1 MDTCDPNAEIDDL
14 RKLIKMNTGHSIKLT
29 REQICQVYDDIQ
41 GGKLPLPPLVLDSKM
56 SYLIDKKS
64 PLTPKDFDTL
74 FDSSSKRTDLK
85 RIARKVGLVKT
96 EQMTKN
102 QIFDAIGKRLRY
114 MNVHEPIKISRKRLL
129 SSKSNTA
136 ANNAVANN
144 AAVNNLGLNN
154 AAANNAAAN
163 NLGLNNTGNSGN
175 NTGNTG
181 FNSTGNNVNRNR
193 NRNFNNNSAFNSGG
207 GSNNLS
213 NNASSK
219 PNSKVSFPN
228 KSLFATMN
236 KPDFAKNQ
244 ENMSQPKPMFTGM
257 MGTKT
262 PNFINSNKKKTSFF
276 GGLFGGSKNN
286 NKDFIKAN
294 KFNKAKP
301 GYVFKTGNQGLGYY
315 KNDGPVVAQGP
326 LKKPNGFGEPVAP
339 VAPVGPNK
347 PKNNKVNT
355 GVGNNTINNKPN
367 KPVNNKNNKV
377 NTGVGNNT
385 VNNKPNKPVNN
396 KPNKVNTGVGNNTV
410 NNKPNKP
417 VNNKPNKVN
426 TVNNK
431 NNNGNTI
438 MTNANNNKNNNGNTI
453 MTNANNK
460 ENAAVQNNA
469 NNQARRNEENRKKAE
484 KEAQEAKKREENE
497 AKKEATR
504 EELRKRKEE
513 ILKKKEE
520 SKRIANIE
528 KNLLS
533 IPNVDKVYLTEFKG
547 NKSVENLNKN
557 ALMNKVKK
565 DVVIRNLRNQLSP
578 LFMGKRRVAYVNPAN
593 YNSTKAN
600 IEKQIT
606 EKVAK
611 KADLDALKKLS
622 VNAAVSTNYVK
633 AFANGKS
640 FVNVSLNALKSKRNK
655 DLEVYKLNA
664 TNKKGMFGGYST
676 TVPGTK
682 TMKFIPNTEYNKS
695 LNRAKTALQARRNA
709 KQLAENKRK
718 PKPANNTK
726 SNNGNNKSNNGN
738 NKLNA
743 IEEEINKENVAIQN
757 NTNNNFNASA
767 ELNKQLNIE
776 ANRQARNQNEK
787 NFNASAELNK
797 QLNNEAKRQNR
808 AKNNNTNNNF
818 NAAAE
823 LNKQLNNE
831 AKRQNNNKKR
841 ANRAA
846 KGNNTNNNFNAA
858 AELNKQLNN
867 TSKKQLENKRRQVRN
882 KAEKHV
888 AGFLGRIGMWNKQIK
903 NANLDDLNALDKN
916 LNKRIEL
923 KREINISKVPSKRE
937 LADKSKKYL
946 MNVKNLRRIFE
957 KELNNAENKKVSN
970 VTGPLVKGAIN
981 KVVANN
987 KIEKKRALLKKKAND
1002 EIGGAFFIGGIGRWA
1017 APIRNAKTENNIN
1030 KLNTNLNERI
1040 KLKREIR
1047 GNRNLNKREKDKIIS
1062 NIMKFDVKI
1071 SNLKKK
1077 YENERNKKISN
1088 TTGPLVKGILNKVVA
1103 NNKRGSFNGGL
1114 RLGNNNNNIINGK
1127 PKPIYN
1133 NSNSNNNTNK
1143 INMKPNPTFE
1153 PNMTNNPTFE
1163 NNKPKI
1169 TNENKKPLIS
1179 TINSLKQLPQ
1189 NKKTIFKGRINSA
1202 FKNQNLNK
1210 MKAIRN
1216 EAIAANKTIQNQL
1229 IEEKRLK
1236 EEAKE
1241 AQRKKEA
1248 ENAARRKAEREA
1260 KKKAANEEAKKKA
1273 ANNMKRQ
1280 LNAANNILNLANK
1293 ALKKKENN
1301 KAPTLM
1307 ERGSYTSKINT
1318 QMKKLAKGTTNRVR
1332 EDWEKKKR
1340 TFKGRITRAATIGQ
1354 VKKAYENAKE
1364 EYNKLK

>member
-1 MDTCDPNAEIDDL
+1 MDTCDPNAEIADL

-64 PLTPKDFDTL
+64 PLTPKDFDVL

-136 ANNAVANN
+136 ANNA
-144 AAVNNLGLNN
+144 AVNNLGLNN

-163 NLGLNNTGNSGN
+163 NLGLNNTGNTGFN
-175 NTGNTG
+175 NTGN
-181 FNSTGNNVNRNR
+181 NVNR

-244 ENMSQPKPMFTGM
+244 ENMSRPKPMFTGM
-257 MGTKT
+257 MGSKT

-286 NKDFIKAN
+286 NKNKNFIKAN

-301 GYVFKTGNQGLGYY
+301 GYAFKTGNQGLGYY
-315 KNDGPVVAQGP
+315 KNEGPVVAQGP

-339 VAPVGPNK
+339 VGPNNKK
-347 PKNNKVNT
+347 PNKVN
-355 GVGNNTINNKPN
+355 I
-367 KPVNNKNNKV
+367 
-377 NTGVGNNT
+377 GVGNNT
-385 VNNKPNKPVNN
+385 VNNKNN
-396 KPNKVNTGVGNNTV
+396 KPNKVNIGVGNNTV
-410 NNKPNKP
+410 NNK
-417 VNNKPNKVN
+417 NNKPNKVNIGVGNNTVNNKNNKPNKVNIGVGNNTVNNKNNKPNKVNIGVGNNTVNNKNNKPNKVNIGVGNNTVNNKNNKPNKVNIGVGNN

-438 MTNANNNKNNNGNTI
+438 MTNANANNKNNNGNTIMTNANANNKNNNGNTIMTNANANNKNNNGNTI
-453 MTNANNK
+453 MTNANNNTK
-460 ENAAVQNNA
+460 PNSNVKPNNNA

-484 KEAQEAKKREENE
+484 KEAQEAKKE
-497 AKKEATR
+497 AAR
-504 EELRKRKEE
+504 EELRKRQEE
-513 ILKKKEE
+513 IKKKREE
-520 SKRIANIE
+520 TKRVANIE
-528 KNLLS
+528 KNLLKL
-533 IPNVDKVYLTEFKG
+533 PNVDKVYLTAFRG
-547 NKSVENLNKN
+547 NKSVENVNKN
-557 ALMNKVKK
+557 ALLNKVAK
-565 DVVIRNLRNQLSP
+565 DKIIRNLRNQLSP
-578 LFMGKRRVAYVNPAN
+578 LFMGKRRIAYVNPTN
-593 YNSTKAN
+593 YNAMKKEVENKLA
-600 IEKQIT
+600 EKT
-606 EKVAK
+606 VSE
-611 KADLDALKKLS
+611 ADLQLLKKLS
-622 VNAAVSTNYVK
+622 TNLAISKNYVK
-633 AFANGKS
+633 AFANGKAIS
-640 FVNVSLNALKSKRNK
+640 TISVNALTNKRNK

-664 TNKKGMFGGYST
+664 TNKKGIFGGYST

-682 TMKFIPNTEYNKS
+682 TMKFIPNAEYNKT
-695 LNRAKTALQARRNA
+695 LNRAKTALEARRNA

-718 PKPANNTK
+718 PKPNNNAKPNGNVKPNNNANNTK
-726 SNNGNNKSNNGN
+726 PNGNVKPNNNANNTKPNGNVKPNNNANNAKPNNAEFMGPN
-738 NKLNA
+738 NKLNT
-743 IEEEINKENVAIQN
+743 IEEEPNKENASGNNFKNASNNTFKLNKNTKNKIQN
-757 NTNNNFNASA
+757 NN
-767 ELNKQLNIE
+767 
-776 ANRQARNQNEK
+776 

-808 AKNNNTNNNF
+808 AKNKNNNNNF

-831 AKRQNNNKKR
+831 GKRV
-841 ANRAA
+841 NRAA
-846 KGNNTNNNFNAA
+846 KNKNNNNNFNAA

-867 TSKKQLENKRRQVRN
+867 EGKRQQNVENKKLANRRKNLTN
-882 KAEKHV
+882 KTEKEV
-888 AGFLGRIGMWNKQIK
+888 AKFMGRIGKWRP
-903 NANLDDLNALDKN
+903 A
-916 LNKRIEL
+916 
-923 KREINISKVPSKRE
+923 
-937 LADKSKKYL
+937 
-946 MNVKNLRRIFE
+946 
-957 KELNNAENKKVSN
+957 
-970 VTGPLVKGAIN
+970 
-981 KVVANN
+981 
-987 KIEKKRALLKKKAND
+987 
-1002 EIGGAFFIGGIGRWA
+1002 
-1017 APIRNAKTENNIN
+1017 IRNAKTITE
-1030 KLNTNLNERI
+1030 LNNLNKNLNNRI
-1040 KLKREIR
+1040 KL
-1047 GNRNLNKREKDKIIS
+1047 RNNIKKSVLTRKEQSEYANMVMKLNKKVANTRKL
-1062 NIMKFDVKI
+1062 F
-1071 SNLKKK
+1071 
-1077 YENERNKKISN
+1077 ENGVNKKISN
-1088 TTGPLVKGILNKVVA
+1088 TTGPLVKGILNKAVA
-1103 NNKRGSFNGGL
+1103 NNKRGNFNGGE

-1127 PKPIYN
+1127 PKPVYN
-1133 NSNSNNNTNK
+1133 NSNSNSNNNVK
-1143 INMKPNPTFE
+1143 PNMKPNPTFE
-1153 PNMTNNPTFE
+1153 PNMENNPTFE
-1163 NNKPKI
+1163 VFENKKPNNKPKI
-1169 TNENKKPLIS
+1169 TNENLRPMKSAIGG
-1179 TINSLKQLPQ
+1179 LKQLPK
-1189 NKKTIFKGRINSA
+1189 NKKSGFESRLNAA

-1229 IEEKRLK
+1229 TEEKRLK

-1248 ENAARRKAEREA
+1248 ENAARRKAERNA
-1260 KKKAANEEAKKKA
+1260 KKKAANEEAKKKV

-1340 TFKGRITRAATIGQ
+1340 TFKGRITRASTISQ

>member
-1 MDTCDPNAEIDDL
+1 
-14 RKLIKMNTGHSIKLT
+14 MNTGHSIKLT

-136 ANNAVANN
+136 ANNVVANN

-286 NKDFIKAN
+286 NKNFIKAN

-301 GYVFKTGNQGLGYY
+301 GFVFKTGNKGTGYY
-315 KNDGPVVAQGP
+315 KNDEPVVAQGP

-367 KPVNNKNNKV
+367 KPVNNKPNKV

-385 VNNKPNKPVNN
+385 VNNKNNKVNTGVGNNTINNKTNKPVNN
-396 KPNKVNTGVGNNTV
+396 KPNKVNTGVGN
-410 NNKPNKP
+410 
-417 VNNKPNKVN
+417 N

-460 ENAAVQNNA
+460 ENAAV

-484 KEAQEAKKREENE
+484 KEAQEAKKREEIE
-497 AKKEATR
+497 AKKEAAR

-565 DVVIRNLRNQLSP
+565 DVVIRNLRNQFSP

-682 TMKFIPNTEYNKS
+682 TMEFIPNTEYNKS

-726 SNNGNNKSNNGN
+726 SNNGNNK
-738 NKLNA
+738 LNT

-767 ELNKQLNIE
+767 ELNKQLN
-776 ANRQARNQNEK
+776 
-787 NFNASAELNK
+787 
-797 QLNNEAKRQNR
+797 NEAKRQNR
-808 AKNNNTNNNF
+808 AKNNNTNNF

-823 LNKQLNNE
+823 LNKQLN
-831 AKRQNNNKKR
+831 K
-841 ANRAA
+841 
-846 KGNNTNNNFNAA
+846 
-858 AELNKQLNN
+858 
-867 TSKKQLENKRRQVRN
+867 
-882 KAEKHV
+882 
-888 AGFLGRIGMWNKQIK
+888 
-903 NANLDDLNALDKN
+903 
-916 LNKRIEL
+916 
-923 KREINISKVPSKRE
+923 
-937 LADKSKKYL
+937 
-946 MNVKNLRRIFE
+946 
-957 KELNNAENKKVSN
+957 
-970 VTGPLVKGAIN
+970 
-981 KVVANN
+981 
-987 KIEKKRALLKKKAND
+987 
-1002 EIGGAFFIGGIGRWA
+1002 
-1017 APIRNAKTENNIN
+1017 
-1030 KLNTNLNERI
+1030 
-1040 KLKREIR
+1040 
-1047 GNRNLNKREKDKIIS
+1047 
-1062 NIMKFDVKI
+1062 
-1071 SNLKKK
+1071 
-1077 YENERNKKISN
+1077 
-1088 TTGPLVKGILNKVVA
+1088 
-1103 NNKRGSFNGGL
+1103 
-1114 RLGNNNNNIINGK
+1114 
-1127 PKPIYN
+1127 
-1133 NSNSNNNTNK
+1133 
-1143 INMKPNPTFE
+1143 
-1153 PNMTNNPTFE
+1153 
-1163 NNKPKI
+1163 
-1169 TNENKKPLIS
+1169 
-1179 TINSLKQLPQ
+1179 
-1189 NKKTIFKGRINSA
+1189 
-1202 FKNQNLNK
+1202 
-1210 MKAIRN
+1210 
-1216 EAIAANKTIQNQL
+1216 
-1229 IEEKRLK
+1229 
-1236 EEAKE
+1236 
-1241 AQRKKEA
+1241 
-1248 ENAARRKAEREA
+1248 
-1260 KKKAANEEAKKKA
+1260 
-1273 ANNMKRQ
+1273 
-1280 LNAANNILNLANK
+1280 
-1293 ALKKKENN
+1293 
-1301 KAPTLM
+1301 
-1307 ERGSYTSKINT
+1307 
-1318 QMKKLAKGTTNRVR
+1318 
-1332 EDWEKKKR
+1332 
-1340 TFKGRITRAATIGQ
+1340 
-1354 VKKAYENAKE
+1354 
-1364 EYNKLK
+1364 

>member
-1 MDTCDPNAEIDDL
+1 M
-14 RKLIKMNTGHSIKLT
+14 
-29 REQICQVYDDIQ
+29 
-41 GGKLPLPPLVLDSKM
+41 
-56 SYLIDKKS
+56 
-64 PLTPKDFDTL
+64 
-74 FDSSSKRTDLK
+74 
-85 RIARKVGLVKT
+85 
-96 EQMTKN
+96 
-102 QIFDAIGKRLRY
+102 
-114 MNVHEPIKISRKRLL
+114 
-129 SSKSNTA
+129 
-136 ANNAVANN
+136 
-144 AAVNNLGLNN
+144 
-154 AAANNAAAN
+154 
-163 NLGLNNTGNSGN
+163 
-175 NTGNTG
+175 
-181 FNSTGNNVNRNR
+181 
-193 NRNFNNNSAFNSGG
+193 
-207 GSNNLS
+207 
-213 NNASSK
+213 
-219 PNSKVSFPN
+219 
-228 KSLFATMN
+228 
-236 KPDFAKNQ
+236 
-244 ENMSQPKPMFTGM
+244 
-257 MGTKT
+257 
-262 PNFINSNKKKTSFF
+262 
-276 GGLFGGSKNN
+276 
-286 NKDFIKAN
+286 
-294 KFNKAKP
+294 
-301 GYVFKTGNQGLGYY
+301 
-315 KNDGPVVAQGP
+315 
-326 LKKPNGFGEPVAP
+326 
-339 VAPVGPNK
+339 GPNK
-347 PKNNKVNT
+347 PKNNKVNTGVGNNTVNNKNNKVNTGVGNNTVNNKNNKVNT

-367 KPVNNKNNKV
+367 KPVNNKPNKV

-385 VNNKPNKPVNN
+385 INNKPVNN
-396 KPNKVNTGVGNNTV
+396 KPNKVNTGVGN
-410 NNKPNKP
+410 
-417 VNNKPNKVN
+417 N

-460 ENAAVQNNA
+460 ENAAV

-484 KEAQEAKKREENE
+484 KEAQEAKKREEIE
-497 AKKEATR
+497 AKKEAAR

-565 DVVIRNLRNQLSP
+565 DVVIRNLRNQFSP

-682 TMKFIPNTEYNKS
+682 TMEFIPNTEYNKS

-726 SNNGNNKSNNGN
+726 SNNGNNK
-738 NKLNA
+738 LNT

-757 NTNNNFNASA
+757 NTNNNFNTSA
-767 ELNKQLNIE
+767 V
-776 ANRQARNQNEK
+776 
-787 NFNASAELNK
+787 LNK

-808 AKNNNTNNNF
+808 AKNNNTNNF

-831 AKRQNNNKKR
+831 AKRQNR
-841 ANRAA
+841 AKN
-846 KGNNTNNNFNAA
+846 NNTNNNFNAA

-1133 NSNSNNNTNK
+1133 NNSNSNNNTNK

-1216 EAIAANKTIQNQL
+1216 EAIAANKVIQNQL
-1229 IEEKRLK
+1229 AEEKRLK

-1241 AQRKKEA
+1241 AKRKEEA
-1248 ENAARRKAEREA
+1248 EKAAAKKAEREA
-1260 KKKAANEEAKKKA
+1260 KEKKKA
-1273 ANNMKRQ
+1273 NALKAVE
-1280 LNAANNILNLANK
+1280 NAANAYVAARKPKPSFK
-1293 ALKKKENN
+1293 ALVQKNKERRVMNAVKTAAQKTAFSEATGAERVQLAKKFAPRTQANVKKANNASKVFKTNVRKAAEGAAESAKEKLRRNAEKRATMMN
-1301 KAPTLM
+1301 KS
-1307 ERGSYTSKINT
+1307 SYQAKINSRNFKIPKNR
-1318 QMKKLAKGTTNRVR
+1318 KKIFTSRIQRATTL
-1332 EDWEKKKR
+1332 
-1340 TFKGRITRAATIGQ
+1340 GQ
-1354 VKKAYENAKE
+1354 VLKAYENAQSELPK
-1364 EYNKLK
+1364 

>member
-426 TVNNK
+426 TV
-431 NNNGNTI
+431 
-438 MTNANNNKNNNGNTI
+438 NNKNNNGNTI

>member
-163 NLGLNNTGNSGN
+163 NLGLNNTGN
-175 NTGNTG
+175 TG

-286 NKDFIKAN
+286 NKNFIKAN

-301 GYVFKTGNQGLGYY
+301 GFVFKTGNKGTGYY
-315 KNDGPVVAQGP
+315 KNDEPVVAQGP

-385 VNNKPNKPVNN
+385 VNNKNNKVNTGVGNNTVNNKNNKVNTGVGNNTINNKPNKPVNN
-396 KPNKVNTGVGNNTV
+396 KPNKVNTGVGN
-410 NNKPNKP
+410 
-417 VNNKPNKVN
+417 N

-460 ENAAVQNNA
+460 ENAAV

-484 KEAQEAKKREENE
+484 KEAQEAKKREEIE

-565 DVVIRNLRNQLSP
+565 DVVIRNLRNQFSP

-682 TMKFIPNTEYNKS
+682 TMEFIPNTEYNKS

-718 PKPANNTK
+718 PKPANNTNK
-726 SNNGNNKSNNGN
+726 PNNNGNTKPNNNGNTVKPNNNTN
-738 NKLNA
+738 NKLNT

-808 AKNNNTNNNF
+808 AKN
-818 NAAAE
+818 
-823 LNKQLNNE
+823 
-831 AKRQNNNKKR
+831 
-841 ANRAA
+841 
-846 KGNNTNNNFNAA
+846 NNTNNNFNAA

-1133 NSNSNNNTNK
+1133 NNSNSNNNTNK

-1229 IEEKRLK
+1229 AEEKRLK

-1260 KKKAANEEAKKKA
+1260 KKKAANEEAKKKV

-1280 LNAANNILNLANK
+1280 LNAANNILKLANK

>member
-1 MDTCDPNAEIDDL
+1 MDTCDPNAEIADL

-64 PLTPKDFDTL
+64 PLTPKDFDVL

-136 ANNAVANN
+136 ANNA
-144 AAVNNLGLNN
+144 AVNNLGLNN

-175 NTGNTG
+175 NLGLNNTGNTG
-181 FNSTGNNVNRNR
+181 FNNTGNNVNR

-257 MGTKT
+257 MGSKT

-276 GGLFGGSKNN
+276 GGLFGGSKNKNN
-286 NKDFIKAN
+286 NKNFIKAN

-301 GYVFKTGNQGLGYY
+301 GYAFKTGNQGLGYY
-315 KNDGPVVAQGP
+315 KNEGPVVAQGP

-339 VAPVGPNK
+339 VGSNNK
-347 PKNNKVNT
+347 KPNKVNT
-355 GVGNNTINNKPN
+355 GVGNNTI
-367 KPVNNKNNKV
+367 
-377 NTGVGNNT
+377 
-385 VNNKPNKPVNN
+385 NKPNKPVNN
-396 KPNKVNTGVGNNTV
+396 KPNKVNIGVGNNTV
-410 NNKPNKP
+410 NNKNNKPNKVNIGVGNNTVNNKNNKP
-417 VNNKPNKVN
+417 VNNKPNKVNIGVGNNTVNNKNNKPVNNKPNKVNIGVGNNTVNNKNNKPNKVNIGVGNN

-438 MTNANNNKNNNGNTI
+438 MTNANANNKNNNGNTIMTNANANNKNNNGNTIMTNANTNNKNNNGNTI
-453 MTNANNK
+453 MTNANNNTK
-460 ENAAVQNNA
+460 PNSNVKPNNNA

-484 KEAQEAKKREENE
+484 KEAQEAKKE
-497 AKKEATR
+497 AAR
-504 EELRKRKEE
+504 EELRKRQEE
-513 ILKKKEE
+513 IKKKREE
-520 SKRIANIE
+520 TKRVANIE
-528 KNLLS
+528 KNLLKL
-533 IPNVDKVYLTEFKG
+533 PNVDKVYLTAFKG
-547 NKSVENLNKN
+547 NKSVENVNKN
-557 ALMNKVKK
+557 ALLNKVAK
-565 DVVIRNLRNQLSP
+565 DKIIRNLRNQLSP
-578 LFMGKRRVAYVNPAN
+578 LFMGKRRVAYVNPSN
-593 YNSTKAN
+593 YNSTKTN
-600 IEKQIT
+600 IEGQISNK
-606 EKVAK
+606 EAK
-611 KADLDALKKLS
+611 KANLEALKKLS
-622 VNAAVSTNYVK
+622 VNAVVSTDYVK

-640 FVNVSLNALKSKRNK
+640 FVNLSLNTLKNKRNK

-664 TNKKGMFGGYST
+664 TNKKGIFGGYST

-682 TMKFIPNTEYNKS
+682 TMKFIPNAEYNKT
-695 LNRAKTALQARRNA
+695 LNRAKTALEARRNA

-718 PKPANNTK
+718 PKPNNNANNTK
-726 SNNGNNKSNNGN
+726 PNGNVKPNNNANNTKPNGNVKPNNNANNAKPNGNVKLNNAEFMGPN
-738 NKLNA
+738 NKLNT
-743 IEEEINKENVAIQN
+743 IEEEPNKENASGNNFKNASNNTFKLNKNTKNKIQN
-757 NTNNNFNASA
+757 NN
-767 ELNKQLNIE
+767 
-776 ANRQARNQNEK
+776 

-808 AKNNNTNNNF
+808 AKNKNNNNNF

-831 AKRQNNNKKR
+831 GKRV
-841 ANRAA
+841 NRAA
-846 KGNNTNNNFNAA
+846 KNKNNNNNFNAA

-867 TSKKQLENKRRQVRN
+867 EGKRQQNVENKKLANRRKNLTN
-882 KAEKHV
+882 KTEKEV
-888 AGFLGRIGMWNKQIK
+888 AKFMGRIGKWRPAII
-903 NANLDDLNALDKN
+903 NAKTITELNNLNKN
-916 LNKRIEL
+916 LNNRIKL
-923 KREINISKVPSKRE
+923 RNNIK
-937 LADKSKKYL
+937 KSVL
-946 MNVKNLRRIFE
+946 TR
-957 KELNNAENKKVSN
+957 KEQSEYANMVMKLNKKV
-970 VTGPLVKGAIN
+970 
-981 KVVANN
+981 ANTR
-987 KIEKKRALLKKKAND
+987 KL
-1002 EIGGAFFIGGIGRWA
+1002 F
-1017 APIRNAKTENNIN
+1017 EN
-1030 KLNTNLNERI
+1030 
-1040 KLKREIR
+1040 
-1047 GNRNLNKREKDKIIS
+1047 G
-1062 NIMKFDVKI
+1062 V
-1071 SNLKKK
+1071 
-1077 YENERNKKISN
+1077 NKKISN
-1088 TTGPLVKGILNKVVA
+1088 TTGPLVKGILNKAVA
-1103 NNKRGSFNGGL
+1103 NNKRGNFNGGE

-1127 PKPIYN
+1127 PKPVYN
-1133 NSNSNNNTNK
+1133 NSNSNSNNNVK
-1143 INMKPNPTFE
+1143 PNMKPNPTFE
-1153 PNMTNNPTFE
+1153 PNMENNPTFE
-1163 NNKPKI
+1163 VFENKKPNNKPKI
-1169 TNENKKPLIS
+1169 TNENLRPMKSAIGG
-1179 TINSLKQLPQ
+1179 LKQLPK
-1189 NKKTIFKGRINSA
+1189 NKKSGFESRLNAA

-1229 IEEKRLK
+1229 AEEKRLK

-1248 ENAARRKAEREA
+1248 ENAARRKAERNA
-1260 KKKAANEEAKKKA
+1260 KKKAANEEAKKKV

-1340 TFKGRITRAATIGQ
+1340 TFKGRITRASTISQ

>member
-1 MDTCDPNAEIDDL
+1 MCIRDSN
-14 RKLIKMNTGHSIKLT
+14 NT
-29 REQICQVYDDIQ
+29 
-41 GGKLPLPPLVLDSKM
+41 
-56 SYLIDKKS
+56 
-64 PLTPKDFDTL
+64 
-74 FDSSSKRTDLK
+74 
-85 RIARKVGLVKT
+85 
-96 EQMTKN
+96 
-102 QIFDAIGKRLRY
+102 
-114 MNVHEPIKISRKRLL
+114 
-129 SSKSNTA
+129 
-136 ANNAVANN
+136 
-144 AAVNNLGLNN
+144 VNN
-154 AAANNAAAN
+154 
-163 NLGLNNTGNSGN
+163 
-175 NTGNTG
+175 
-181 FNSTGNNVNRNR
+181 
-193 NRNFNNNSAFNSGG
+193 
-207 GSNNLS
+207 
-213 NNASSK
+213 
-219 PNSKVSFPN
+219 
-228 KSLFATMN
+228 
-236 KPDFAKNQ
+236 
-244 ENMSQPKPMFTGM
+244 
-257 MGTKT
+257 
-262 PNFINSNKKKTSFF
+262 
-276 GGLFGGSKNN
+276 
-286 NKDFIKAN
+286 
-294 KFNKAKP
+294 
-301 GYVFKTGNQGLGYY
+301 
-315 KNDGPVVAQGP
+315 
-326 LKKPNGFGEPVAP
+326 
-339 VAPVGPNK
+339 
-347 PKNNKVNT
+347 KNNKVNT

-367 KPVNNKNNKV
+367 KPVNNK
-377 NTGVGNNT
+377 
-385 VNNKPNKPVNN
+385 
-396 KPNKVNTGVGNNTV
+396 PNKVNTGVGNNTV
-410 NNKPNKP
+410 
-417 VNNKPNKVN
+417 
-426 TVNNK
+426 
-431 NNNGNTI
+431 
-438 MTNANNNKNNNGNTI
+438 NNKNNNGNTI

-484 KEAQEAKKREENE
+484 KEAQEAKKREEIE

-565 DVVIRNLRNQLSP
+565 DVVIRNLRNQFSP

-682 TMKFIPNTEYNKS
+682 TMEFIPNTEYNKS

-738 NKLNA
+738 NKLNT

-808 AKNNNTNNNF
+808 AKN
-818 NAAAE
+818 
-823 LNKQLNNE
+823 
-831 AKRQNNNKKR
+831 
-841 ANRAA
+841 
-846 KGNNTNNNFNAA
+846 NNTNNNFNAA

-1133 NSNSNNNTNK
+1133 NNSNSNNNTNK

-1229 IEEKRLK
+1229 AEEKRLK

-1260 KKKAANEEAKKKA
+1260 KKKAANEEAKKKV

-1280 LNAANNILNLANK
+1280 LNAANNILKLANK